1 MLRPAPLTTL
11 ATLTTLALIALL
23 AAGCKEAEPIVAPLS
38 AQDLAIKSASAG
50 SAATNQVVESGN
62 AYIAAQITSNGTIN
76 AFAEAPTTRAAKVA
90 GGTFLV
96 TIEDVLGPDGKPI
109 LPNTTGQFH
118 LTVDG
123 GTVTSWP
130 TAATFNG
137 LHTVAVAFDVTS
149 APVTYTD
156 PTSGL
161 KSVIDSGTLTW
172 TLASNYTQTAAQNWT
187 LTQDTLSQI
196 PVATPLTVSVT
207 PTGKPAAVHT
217 VSGSRKAT
225 TVIQRQKT
233 ASVNTLSW
241 RRTVFGDAQ
250 NPVAADGSLYSD
262 WLISASGHQVR
273 WNRHADYTFTWD
285 FTLVRSTRVN
295 ASDAVYLTYDALAPI
310 GPFTPAQIATRW
322 GVSRNDAAW

>member
-1 MLRPAPLTTL
+1 MLRPAPLTAL
-11 ATLTTLALIALL
+11 AFITLL

-50 SAATNQVVESGN
+50 SAATSQVVESGN
-62 AYIAAQITSNGTIN
+62 AYIAAQITSNGTVS

-90 GGTFLV
+90 SGTFLV
-96 TIEDVLGPDGKPI
+96 TIENLLNPDGTPI

-118 LTVDG
+118 LTIDG
-123 GTVTSWP
+123 GSVTSWP
-130 TAATFNG
+130 TGATING

-172 TLASNYTQTAAQNWT
+172 TLASTYAQTAAQNWT

-207 PTGKPAAVHT
+207 PTGKAAVVHT

-225 TVIQRQKT
+225 TTIQRQKT

-241 RRTVFGDAQ
+241 HRTVFGDVP
-250 NPVAADGSLYSD
+250 NPVAVDGNQYSD
-262 WLISASGHQVR
+262 WLITASGHQVR
-273 WNRHADYTFTWD
+273 WSRHADFTFTWD
-285 FTLVRSTRVN
+285 FTLLRSTQVS
-295 ASDAVYLTYDALAPI
+295 ASDAVYLTYDGLAPL
-310 GPFTPAQIATRW
+310 GPFTPAQITARW